1 MHLPGRPI
9 PDTFEYIEAIALR
22 DPQRLALVQDN
33 QSWSYH
39 SLYLDLVRIT
49 RVLQGL
55 GVKRGDCVAVGTS
68 GFQAGLLLLIA
79 SENLGAVT
87 TAFLHEKD
95 PDAKEVFALADWVFS
110 DFAQDVPKDVRFVRI
125 DDAFVKRIEAV
136 DLKDPAPLPRLAL
149 PLDEPQRISR
159 TSGSSGRSKFML
171 LKRQAQEYWVRTG
184 AENGGYR
191 PESRLLVAGPL
202 VMNAIFARSSACLR
216 MGATVLELSRS
227 GWAGQDITHVLAL
240 PVLLEEI
247 LSKLPAGFAPRHPV
261 EVQAIGGFVSPQLR
275 ERAMRVFGG
284 RLSSRYG
291 ANETTGICDDLDA
304 NGVGV
309 VSAGVDL
316 KVVDESGRELPHGQL
331 GMIAV
336 RTPGMAEEYI
346 GEPEAS
352 KAAFRDGWF
361 HSGDWGTLLSPRVL
375 RLAGRHDDLINA
387 GGIKVPAATV
397 EAKVRELVQPKDCA
411 VLALNL
417 DGGATTLGIAL
428 VTDAASRDEVR
439 RAIAQGLNLGT
450 TVGARVLFL
459 AQLPRMGNGKIDRV
473 AMHRLFEAPPPG
485 AV

>member
-1 MHLPGRPI
+1 MQLPGRPV
-9 PDTFEYIEAIALR
+9 PTTFEYIEAIALR
-22 DPQRLALVQDN
+22 EPQRLALVQDT

-39 SLYLDLVRIT
+39 SLYLDLVRVI
-49 RVLQGL
+49 RVLHEL

-68 GFQAGLLLLIA
+68 GFQAGLLLLLA

-87 TAFLHEKD
+87 TAFLHEND
-95 PDAKEVFALADWVFS
+95 PDAAEVFALVDWVFS
-110 DFAQDVPKDVRFVRI
+110 DFRQKVPKGARYVAVDG
-125 DDAFVKRIEAV
+125 AFLKRVEAV
-136 DLKDPAPLPRLAL
+136 DIADSRALPRVALELDDPA
-149 PLDEPQRISR
+149 RISR

-216 MGATVLELSRS
+216 MGAAVMDLSRT
-227 GWAGQDITHVLAL
+227 GVAAREVTHILAL
-240 PVLLEEI
+240 PALLEET
-247 LSKLPAGFAPRHPV
+247 LKALPPGFAPRNRI

-275 ERAMRVFGG
+275 ERATRAFGG

-291 ANETTGICDDLDA
+291 ANETAGICDDLDA

-309 VSAGVDL
+309 VSAGVDI
-316 KVVDESGRELPHGQL
+316 KVVDESGAELPHGGL
-331 GMIAV
+331 GVVAV

-346 GEPEAS
+346 GEPAAS

-361 HSGDWGTLLSPRVL
+361 YSGDWGTLVGARVL
-375 RLAGRHDDLINA
+375 RLAGRHDDLVNV

-397 EAKVRELVQPKDCA
+397 EAKVRELASPQDCA
-411 VLALNL
+411 VLAVNL
-417 DGGATTLGIAL
+417 DGGATNLGIAL
-428 VTDAASRDEVR
+428 VMDMPERDAVR
-439 RAIAQGLNLGT
+439 SKIARGLDVGA

-459 AQLPRMGNGKIDRV
+459 DRLPRMANGKIDRV
-473 AMHRLFEAPPPG
+473 ALHALFGSPPPG
-485 AV
+485 SV

>member
-1 MHLPGRPI
+1 
-9 PDTFEYIEAIALR
+9 
-22 DPQRLALVQDN
+22 
-33 QSWSYH
+33 
-39 SLYLDLVRIT
+39 
-49 RVLQGL
+49 
-55 GVKRGDCVAVGTS
+55 
-68 GFQAGLLLLIA
+68 
-79 SENLGAVT
+79 
-87 TAFLHEKD
+87 
-95 PDAKEVFALADWVFS
+95 
-110 DFAQDVPKDVRFVRI
+110 
-125 DDAFVKRIEAV
+125 
-136 DLKDPAPLPRLAL
+136 
-149 PLDEPQRISR
+149 
-159 TSGSSGRSKFML
+159 
-171 LKRQAQEYWVRTG
+171 
-184 AENGGYR
+184 
-191 PESRLLVAGPL
+191 
-202 VMNAIFARSSACLR
+202 